1 MTIILDMGGVIMNH
15 NMPECIARFTDIL
28 GEEHMKTIL
37 GLASNGEGTA
47 DSLMELYER
56 GDISTDA
63 FIDGIMQY
71 AQRPTTREEIIAAW
85 NAMHG
90 GIPQERLQ
98 LIQSWK
104 DAGHRLFLLSNN
116 NELHWEHILSQYD
129 MSMFEYCFASHLLHM
144 SKPDPRIYEAVD
156 KQLREWGCESPFYF
170 VDDIL
175 INRETAEQLGW
186 QTYSTLA
193 ALSATPRFSTALAH
207 APLSS

>member
-1 MTIILDMGGVIMNH
+1 MTIVLDMGGVIMNH

-28 GEEHMKTIL
+28 GEENMKTIL
-37 GLASNGEGTA
+37 GLASNGEGTT
-47 DSLMELYER
+47 DSLMEQYER
-56 GDISTDA
+56 GNISTDA
-63 FIDGIMQY
+63 FIEGIMQH
-71 AQRPTTREEIIAAW
+71 AQRTTTRQEIIDAW

-116 NELHWEHILSQYD
+116 NDLHWHHILSLYD

-156 KQLREWGCESPFYF
+156 KQLHEWGCEQLFHF
-170 VDDIL
+170 VDDIA
-175 INRETAEQLGW
+175 INREAAEQLGW
-186 QTYSTLA
+186 KTYETIYEVKI
-193 ALSATPRFSTALAH
+193 
-207 APLSS
+207 

>member
-1 MTIILDMGGVIMNH
+1 MTIILDMGGVLMNH

-28 GEEHMKTIL
+28 GEENMKQIL

-47 DSLMELYER
+47 DSLMEQYER
-56 GDISTDA
+56 GDISTDT

-71 AQRPTTREEIIAAW
+71 AQRPTTREEVIAAW

-90 GIPQERLQ
+90 GIPAERLQ

-116 NELHWEHILSQYD
+116 NDLHWHHILSLYD

-144 SKPDPRIYEAVD
+144 SKPDPGIYQEVD
-156 KQLREWGCESPFYF
+156 NQLRTWKCELPFHF
-170 VDDIL
+170 VDDIA
-175 INRETAEQLGW
+175 INRTTSEQLGW
-186 QTYSTLA
+186 LTY
-193 ALSATPRFSTALAH
+193 ATIH
-207 APLSS
+207 DIKI

>member
-1 MTIILDMGGVIMNH
+1 MTIVLDMGGVIMNH

-28 GEEHMKTIL
+28 GEERMKTIL
-37 GLASNGEGTA
+37 GLAANGEGTA
-47 DSLMELYER
+47 DSLMEQYER

-63 FIDGIMQY
+63 FIEGIIQH
-71 AQRPTTREEIIAAW
+71 AQRPTTREEVIAAW

-129 MSMFEYCFASHLLHM
+129 MSMMEHCFASHLMHM
-144 SKPDPRIYEAVD
+144 SKPDSRIYETVD
-156 KQLREWGCESPFYF
+156 KQLREWGCEQPFHF
-170 VDDIL
+170 VDDIE
-175 INRETAEQLGW
+175 INREAAEQLGW
-186 QTYSTLA
+186 KTYETIYEVNI
-193 ALSATPRFSTALAH
+193 
-207 APLSS
+207 

>member
-129 MSMFEYCFASHLLHM
+129 MSMFEYCFASHLLHL

-186 QTYSTLA
+186 QTYSTLN

>member
-1 MTIILDMGGVIMNH
+1 MTIVLDMGGVLMNH

-37 GLASNGEGTA
+37 GLATNGEGTA
-47 DSLMELYER
+47 ESLMEQYER

-63 FIDGIMQY
+63 FIDSIMQH

-90 GIPQERLQ
+90 GIPAERLQ

-116 NELHWEHILSQYD
+116 NELHWEHILSLYD
-129 MSMFEYCFASHLLHM
+129 MSMFEHCFASHLMHL
-144 SKPDPRIYEAVD
+144 SKPDLRIYEAVD
-156 KQLREWGCESPFYF
+156 NQLRAWNCEPPFHF
-170 VDDIL
+170 VDDIA
-175 INRETAEQLGW
+175 INRETSEALGW
-186 QTYSTLA
+186 KTYETIYELPISNK
-193 ALSATPRFSTALAH
+193 
-207 APLSS
+207 